1 MRFNNDQVRDAQII
15 DAMHSGENFPLFG
28 PKAGGTKFNLGGA
41 FYYLEYLSGAI
52 FGFSPAGIA
61 FFIPLLS
68 IASIYLF
75 YLLFKKI
82 FSINITLGLTFLYAI
97 SFYAIKYSH
106 FAWNLSFFASF
117 EQDS

>member
-1 MRFNNDQVRDAQII
+1 MNRLKNIFDDKFVGFYLSLKITKSILILVIIIVIGAFLRLYDFNDLLRFNNDQVRDAQII

-61 FFIPLLS
+61 FFIYLKKYFLS
-68 IASIYLF
+68 ISL
-75 YLLFKKI
+75 
-82 FSINITLGLTFLYAI
+82 
-97 SFYAIKYSH
+97 
-106 FAWNLSFFASF
+106 
-117 EQDS
+117 